1 MHSLRH
7 RSAARPHSQASRVV
21 LVLLLLL
28 SGNTVFA
35 DNGTP
40 SVTSAATPVTTVE
53 IRMRDVDEIYAA
65 DAVIEAV
72 RQATVAAQLSGIV
85 TQILVD
91 AGDRVK
97 KGQVLA
103 RIDTRDTDAQVAAG
117 RASVAQADAQL
128 TQARLNL
135 ERTQNLLEKNF
146 VSRAA
151 LDQAESNFKAAQAA
165 ADAAR
170 AGNTQ
175 ADTARSH
182 AELKSPIDGVVTRRL
197 MEPGEVAAPG
207 RGVVALHDPSALRA
221 VGNLPQYVLPRAAGA
236 TRATVELPHLGR
248 TLLATRVTILPATD
262 ARLLS
267 TQIRADLPS
276 GDAPGITPGAAAKI
290 LVPIGRTR
298 KLVVPESA
306 LIRRGELTAVNVA
319 TADGRPQLRQIRVG
333 SVVAGGGIEVLAGL
347 DEGERVLPNPLAAR

>member
-1 MHSLRH
+1 MTPLHSAVHPLLRSG
-7 RSAARPHSQASRVV
+7 RAAMT
-21 LVLLLLL
+21 LLLLV
-28 SGNTVFA
+28 SAGVAYA
-35 DNGTP
+35 DNGKVVPRPGT
-40 SVTSAATPVTTVE
+40 AATVE
-53 IRMRDVDEIYAA
+53 VRMKDVDDVYAA

-72 RQATVAAQLSGIV
+72 RQATVAAQLSGAV

-103 RIDTRDTDAQVAAG
+103 RIDTRETDAQVAAG

-135 ERTQNLLEKNF
+135 ERTRSLLDKNF

-170 AGNTQ
+170 AGNAQ
-175 ADTARSH
+175 ADTARTY
-182 AELKSPIDGVVTRRL
+182 AELRSPIDGVVTRRL
-197 MEPGEVAAPG
+197 MEPGEIAAPG
-207 RGVVALHDPSALRA
+207 RGVVAVHDPSALRA
-221 VGNLPQYVLPRAAGA
+221 VGNLPQFVLPKAAGA
-236 TRATVELPHLGR
+236 TRATVELPQLGR
-248 TLLATRVTILPATD
+248 TLTATRVTILPAAD

-267 TQIRADLPS
+267 TQIRADLPA
-276 GDAPGITPGAAAKI
+276 GDMPGVTPGAAAKI

-298 KLVVPESA
+298 KLVVPEST
-306 LIRRGELTAVNVA
+306 LIRRGELTAVNVLA
-319 TADGRPQLRQIRVG
+319 ADGRQQLRQVRVG
-333 SVVAGGGIEVLAGL
+333 SAVADGGIEVLAGL
-347 DEGERVLPNPLAAR
+347 TDGERVLLNPLAAR